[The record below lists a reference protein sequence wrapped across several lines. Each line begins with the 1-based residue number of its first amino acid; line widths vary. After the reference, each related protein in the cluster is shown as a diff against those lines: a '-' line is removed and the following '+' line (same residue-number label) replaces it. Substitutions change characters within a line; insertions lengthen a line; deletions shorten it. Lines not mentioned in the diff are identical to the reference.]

1 MVSSSW
7 LKQQRKQVLIN
18 LAEQAGLEVFVYLSL
33 GMLFHSLT
41 DTQ

>member
-7 LKQQRKQVLIN
+7 LKQQRKAVLTE

-33 GMLFHSLT
+33 GILSTH
-41 DTQ
+41 